1 MLALSG
7 ALAVFSAYGQD
18 SPEQSARS
26 GQINVIGNIA
36 DENGDPL
43 PGATIVLKGSNNEVH
58 AIADI
63 DGNYSITVP
72 DRWAILTYSYIGFL
86 TQDVQVG
93 NRRVVNV
100 TMTEDI
106 GQLEDAMVVA
116 YGQQRKESVVAAI
129 AAIEPDKLKVS
140 TSRSLSN
147 NLAGTVAGILAVQ
160 RSGEPV
166 KGSLAEPG
174 GAAEYFQFC
183 GQFFFE
189 LLGEVFLGAFRH
201 RHQLGEGPHRQHG
214 RLHLCFLDGIAARLL
229 NEGFGEC
236 FARHVIKDVR
246 TRRFLRCVV
255 FFGGEILHFAD
266 SLHHGAGSVRDEGK
280 RFRRAAAVFKR
291 DRCSG

>member
-1 MLALSG
+1 MVCNLNFSVMLRRIALLALSG

-160 RSGEPV
+160 RSGEPGYDNSSFWIRGISTFQGV
-166 KGSLAEPG
+166 GGSPLV
-174 GAAEYFQFC
+174 
-183 GQFFFE
+183 
-189 LLGEVFLGAFRH
+189 LV
-201 RHQLGEGPHRQHG
+201 
-214 RLHLCFLDGIAARLL
+214 DGIERDINNIDPEEIESLPVSIAGVVVELR
-229 NEGFGEC
+229 
-236 FARHVIKDVR
+236 RKIK
-246 TRRFLRCVV
+246 
-255 FFGGEILHFAD
+255 
-266 SLHHGAGSVRDEGK
+266 K
-280 RFRRAAAVFKR
+280 
-291 DRCSG
+291 